1 MKTTGESQ
9 EETAVLEQYNRMVVG
24 AEEEENLFNKL
35 RDVLTT
41 LQVRNTI
48 VINGWKDNGS
58 QVRTTKEFDFLIIS
72 EPLKTIVHIE
82 VKRHLNAETRDKA
95 AKQLENGR
103 KLFQDTIPFPK
114 DENWKYIR
122 VMYGSSICLADDAC
136 TNQEDCICQR
146 FVISPKTDLLTWWQ
160 MITKLIDTK
169 TTTQGQKEAKTYTEI
184 SKFLVHQLFQQEQNI
199 TQDDITEDS
208 EKNIDAIN
216 TIKPR
221 RVPGKEICFLTEIQ
235 FAMFHD
241 DSNTRVAFS
250 SAYGTG
256 KTTLLKAKARYLLD
270 KGSHVTIILFDDQKA
285 TNDFLL
291 KKSYDQEFS
300 SFDKVN
306 IVLMKETGKNYLK

>member
-114 DENWKYIR
+114 GVKP
-122 VMYGSSICLADDAC
+122 
-136 TNQEDCICQR
+136 
-146 FVISPKTDLLTWWQ
+146 ISAQW
-160 MITKLIDTK
+160 
-169 TTTQGQKEAKTYTEI
+169 
-184 SKFLVHQLFQQEQNI
+184 
-199 TQDDITEDS
+199 
-208 EKNIDAIN
+208 
-216 TIKPR
+216 
-221 RVPGKEICFLTEIQ
+221 
-235 FAMFHD
+235 
-241 DSNTRVAFS
+241 
-250 SAYGTG
+250 
-256 KTTLLKAKARYLLD
+256 
-270 KGSHVTIILFDDQKA
+270 
-285 TNDFLL
+285 
-291 KKSYDQEFS
+291 
-300 SFDKVN
+300 
-306 IVLMKETGKNYLK
+306 

>member
-103 KLFQDTIPFPK
+103 KL
-114 DENWKYIR
+114 
-122 VMYGSSICLADDAC
+122 
-136 TNQEDCICQR
+136 
-146 FVISPKTDLLTWWQ
+146 
-160 MITKLIDTK
+160 
-169 TTTQGQKEAKTYTEI
+169 
-184 SKFLVHQLFQQEQNI
+184 
-199 TQDDITEDS
+199 
-208 EKNIDAIN
+208 
-216 TIKPR
+216 
-221 RVPGKEICFLTEIQ
+221 
-235 FAMFHD
+235 
-241 DSNTRVAFS
+241 
-250 SAYGTG
+250 
-256 KTTLLKAKARYLLD
+256 
-270 KGSHVTIILFDDQKA
+270 
-285 TNDFLL
+285 
-291 KKSYDQEFS
+291 
-300 SFDKVN
+300 
-306 IVLMKETGKNYLK
+306 